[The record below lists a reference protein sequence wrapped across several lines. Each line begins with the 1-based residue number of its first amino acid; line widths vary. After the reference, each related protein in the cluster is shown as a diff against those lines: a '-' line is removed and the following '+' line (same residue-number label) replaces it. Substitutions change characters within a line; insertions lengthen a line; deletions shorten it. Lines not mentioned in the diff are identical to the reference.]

1 MVSIFD
7 QGDIIEVNLDPTLG
21 HEPQKMGPVLVISA
35 SDFNMRS
42 SLTVVAPITSINN
55 GYPMHV
61 CLSGDESAKGYVCVE
76 QLRAIDLIAR
86 KTTYIGTA
94 SPETMDAVL
103 TRVGAVFGI

>member
-7 QGDIIEVNLDPTLG
+7 QGDIIEVSLDPSLG
-21 HEPQKMGPVLVISA
+21 HEPQKTRPVLVVSA
-35 SDFNMRS
+35 NDFNMNA
-42 SLTVVAPITSINN
+42 SLTVVAPITSIDN

-61 CLSGDESAKGYVCVE
+61 GLSDDEDAEGYVCVE

-86 KTTYIGTA
+86 KSTYIGTA

-103 TRVGAVFGI
+103 TRVGAVFEI